1 LLDLEPLVL
10 DNSLHHSI
18 DSMVPIILVFLLLN
32 LGVPIASFSPT
43 RPWTRS
49 GNRQP
54 WTSGNRRGSV
64 LSLPAAQLLTFQE
77 PRTNTTVILVG
88 AMHYNPASI
97 RLARTTIE
105 DLGTQNKLGSVIVES
120 CDIRWNK
127 MAELYEEKPFL
138 KRLLTN
144 EMRTACDVAFRF
156 ERPVILGDQRINITT
171 NALKSSLKETF
182 VDLVTPPKGWKRF
195 VDEVGEAW
203 EETVPLGGKGY
214 LNAFAFLDPLLLLAL
229 PVSFV
234 KYPLSFLI
242 RDPFPT
248 TIVLSVLIS
257 LSYYYADDPMT
268 LEALMTEQIPVSDYI
283 TSFVVAVLETAVFAR
298 LLLKPLLA
306 DRNEILARSILDQC
320 ELFAASEEEEDE
332 VGERQQQQQQQQQQ
346 GGRFNLFA
354 ATSNNQKM
362 KAISSRSDEED
373 QHTIMYAP
381 GSAGTSSQKDSGGSS
396 GKVVVAVLGMAHC
409 NGIMKLLKEQ
419 RV

>member
-1 LLDLEPLVL
+1 
-10 DNSLHHSI
+10 
-18 DSMVPIILVFLLLN
+18 MVPIILVFLLLN
-32 LGVPIASFSPT
+32 LGVQITSFSPT
-43 RPWTRS
+43 RPWTS
-49 GNRQP
+49 
-54 WTSGNRRGSV
+54 SNRRGS
-64 LSLPAAQLLTFQE
+64 LSLSAAQLLTFQE

-88 AMHYNPASI
+88 AMHYNPTSV
-97 RLARTTIE
+97 RLAKTTIE
-105 DLGTQNKLGSVIVES
+105 DLGTQNRLGSVIVES

-127 MAELYEEKPFL
+127 TAELYEEKPFI

-195 VDEVGEAW
+195 VDEVGQAW

-214 LNAFAFLDPLLLLAL
+214 LTAFAFLDPLLLLAL
-229 PVSFV
+229 PISFI
-234 KYPLSFLI
+234 KYPLSYFI
-242 RDPFPT
+242 RSPLPT

-257 LSYYYADDPMT
+257 LSYAEDPMT
-268 LEALMTEQIPVSDYI
+268 LEALVAGQIPVSDYI
-283 TSFVVAVLETAVFAR
+283 ASVGVAVLETAVFAR

-320 ELFAASEEEEDE
+320 ELFASEGE
-332 VGERQQQQQQQQQQ
+332 VEKKK
-346 GGRFNLFA
+346 GGWFNFL
-354 ATSNNQKM
+354 ATNNDQK
-362 KAISSRSDEED
+362 KKVISSD
-373 QHTIMYAP
+373 QQIMYAP
-381 GSAGTSSQKDSGGSS
+381 GSTISQKDSGSS
-396 GKVVVAVLGMAHC
+396 DKVVVAVLGMAHC